1 MDKTLYICV
10 QMSDTLTQEQRHR
23 NMAAIRSS
31 ATKPELK
38 LRHALW
44 SFGFR
49 YRVNDK
55 RLPGTPDIVL
65 PKYKTVIFVHGCFW
79 HGHDNCNK
87 ASTPKTNTN
96 YWTSKIARNRKHDQD
111 IWRQLEAKG
120 WSVIIV
126 WECELKKSTIYDT
139 ITRIQL
145 DLHDREVELQT
156 REAEK
161 AKLRE
166 DYQKIRDEHKEN
178 REKGLSD
185 LFHLLDY

>member
-1 MDKTLYICV
+1 
-10 QMSDTLTQEQRHR
+10 
-23 NMAAIRSS
+23 MAAIRSS
-31 ATKPELK
+31 STKPELN

-44 SFGFR
+44 SIGFR

-65 PKYKTVIFVHGCFW
+65 PKYKTVIFVNGCFW
-79 HGHDNCNK
+79 HSHDKCNK
-87 ASTPKTNTN
+87 ATTPKTNTN

-111 IWRQLEAKG
+111 VWRQLEAMG

-126 WECELKKSTIYDT
+126 WECELKRLTINDT

-145 DLHDREVELQT
+145 DLHAREGELIK
-156 REAEK
+156 RKAEI
-161 AKLRE
+161 ARLRE
-166 DYQKIRDEHKEN
+166 DYRKIREKHIEN

-185 LFHLLDY
+185 ISHIHGC